1 MTEKRRKAILEL
13 LGDQTEPITGNDL
26 AQHFQVSR
34 QVIVQDIA
42 VLRASG
48 IPIVGALNGYRL
60 VPKGEAPLRKTF
72 VSHHTGESR
81 MEEELQIIVDFG
93 GRMINTA
100 VSHPIYGDIVCPLSI
115 KNREDIRLFILRLSD
130 EKAAPLSSLTEGF
143 HFHTIEVDSEETFA
157 KIFKTLEKRGF
168 IPQKEGA
175 E

>member
-1 MTEKRRKAILEL
+1 MTEKRRKALLEL
-13 LGDQTEPITGNDL
+13 LEDQSEPMTGNDL

-48 IPIVGALNGYRL
+48 IPIVGALNGYWL
-60 VPKGEAPLRKTF
+60 VPKSDMPMRRTF
-72 VSHHTGESR
+72 ISHHTGESR

-130 EKAAPLSSLTEGF
+130 EKAAPLSSLTEGY
-143 HFHTIEVDSEETFA
+143 HYHTIEVDHEETFT
-157 KIFKTLEKRGF
+157 KIIKMLEERGF
-168 IPQKEGA
+168 IPKSMQPE
-175 E
+175 